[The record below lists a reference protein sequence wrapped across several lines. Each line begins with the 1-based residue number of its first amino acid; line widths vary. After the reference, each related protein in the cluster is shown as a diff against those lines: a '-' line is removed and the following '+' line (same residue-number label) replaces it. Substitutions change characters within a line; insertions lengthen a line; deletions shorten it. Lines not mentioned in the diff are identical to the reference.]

1 MKRRVGMIVV
11 GHGTFAQGLL
21 SPMRMLMGDIQDFCE
36 IEFPVGMAE
45 EELEAQIILAAKKF
59 EKHDEILI
67 LTDIEGGTPF
77 KMAVKVAY
85 ENQYTVITGVN
96 LPLVLQLA
104 MLLDT
109 YDSANIEEILEK
121 AREALKVISVK
132 NLFETLH

>member
-1 MKRRVGMIVV
+1 MKKRVGIIVV

-21 SPMRMLMGDIQDFCE
+21 SPMRMLMGDTDDFCG

-45 EELEAQIILAAKKF
+45 EDLEIQIISAAKNF
-59 EKHDEILI
+59 ENRDAILI

-77 KMAVKVAY
+77 KMAVKAAC

-104 MLLDT
+104 MYLDM
-109 YDSANIEEILEK
+109 YEAADLEEILEK
-121 AREALKVISVK
+121 ARGALKIVSFKTV
-132 NLFETLH
+132 FEDQQ